1 MFRFAAVI
9 ICSAACFAQSPQA
22 DVDQALRARITEF
35 YQDHVDGKFR
45 QAEALVAEDTKDY
58 YYSGNKPKFLS
69 FEILRVEYSDNYT
82 RAKVTTNCEQYIPL
96 PEFAGKTF
104 KLPMISYWKVIDG
117 QWYWYIDPDILS
129 QSPFGKVTIAKG
141 TPSPSQVS
149 IPNAEDVLRTMSAQV
164 KADKDKVTLKP
175 GGSAQVTITNGAP
188 GPVSISL
195 MGKIPGVDIKLD
207 RMNIP
212 AGEKAVLTFRA
223 GDAAKTGIVSVLIE
237 QTNQVIPIQVKIE

>member
-9 ICSAACFAQSPQA
+9 VCSAACFAQSPPA

-58 YYSGNKPKFLS
+58 YYSSNKPKFLS
-69 FEILRVEYSDNYT
+69 FEILKVEYSDNYT
-82 RAKVTTNCEQYIPL
+82 RAKVATNCEQYIPL
-96 PEFAGKTF
+96 PEFVGKTF

-117 QWYWYIDPDILS
+117 QWYWYVDPDVLN

-141 TPSPSQVS
+141 TPSASQVN
-149 IPNAEDVLRTMSAQV
+149 IPQGDDILRALSTQIKM
-164 KADKDKVTLKP
+164 DKNKLTLKP
-175 GGSAQVTITNGAP
+175 GGSAQVTITNSAP

-223 GDAAKTGIVSVLIE
+223 GDAAKTGMVSVLIE
-237 QTNQVIPIQVKIE
+237 QTNQVIPIQVEIE